1 MSRRSFLLRR
11 VARSASITLLSL
23 YLFACPEHLWAQAA
37 KDAEPPVRQANAAV
51 RQQLRFGDRQDFED
65 ATRGLIA
72 AVPDLIV
79 KGPGDRDVW
88 NLGDY
93 SFLQRDDP
101 PATVNPS
108 LWRQAQLNAL
118 NGLFKVTERVY
129 QVRGFDASNMTLV
142 ETRTGLIVID
152 PLFSMEVAR
161 AALDFYYQHRPKK
174 PVVAV
179 IYTHSHTDHYGGVKG
194 VVSDEDVASG
204 RAKVISPSGFMES
217 AVSESV
223 TAGSAMGRR
232 ALYQFGSLLPRGERG
247 HVDDG
252 LGKAVSRGTRS
263 LIAPTDVIVKNLDR
277 RTIDGVQIVFQLV
290 PGSEAPAE
298 MHLYLPQMRVLD
310 VAENATH
317 TLHNLLPFRGAEV
330 RDAKAWSR
338 YLSDALEQ
346 FGDDAQILI
355 AQHHWPTWGNERLK
369 EVLRKQRDLYKY
381 LHDQTVRLL
390 NQGHTPNEIAEELT
404 LPATLANQWYARDYY
419 GTASHNVKAIY
430 QKYLGW
436 YDANPAHLNPLPP
449 VDGAKKYVEY
459 MGGAAAVIER
469 AREDFRQ
476 GNYRWVAEVMN
487 HVVFADPGNRDA
499 RELAA
504 NAYEQ
509 LGYLAE
515 SSTWRNAYLVAALE
529 LRNGAPKIPSV
540 PFVAPY
546 VLKSLSLDMVFDS
559 VAVRING
566 PRAADKR
573 LIVNWNFSDVGQQFV
588 LNLENAALTY
598 VKGKQA
604 KNADATVTL
613 TRDTLDAIL
622 LQLRTV
628 AAASQAGEIKIEGDS
643 TKVTELLGLM
653 DEFDSAFEI
662 VEPKR
667 VKK

>member
-1 MSRRSFLLRR
+1 MRYLAKSAPIALALLYMSSRPER
-11 VARSASITLLSL
+11 V
-23 YLFACPEHLWAQAA
+23 CAQAA
-37 KDAEPPVRQANAAV
+37 KDAESTVKQANAVV
-51 RQQLRFGDRQDFED
+51 RGQLPFGDRQDFED

-72 AVPDLIV
+72 AVPDLVV
-79 KGPGDRDVW
+79 KGPGDRDAW
-88 NLGDY
+88 SLRDY
-93 SFLQRDDP
+93 RFLQRDDP

-142 ETRTGLIVID
+142 ETRSGLIVID
-152 PLFSMEVAR
+152 PLFSVEVAR
-161 AALDFYYQHRPKK
+161 AALDFYYQHRPKN

-179 IYTHSHTDHYGGVKG
+179 IYTHSHGDHYGGVNG

-204 RAKVISPSGFMES
+204 RVTVIAPSGFMES
-217 AVSESV
+217 AISETV
-223 TAGSAMGRR
+223 IAGNAMGRR
-232 ALYQFGSLLPRGERG
+232 ALYQFGLLLPRGERG

-252 LGKAVSRGTRS
+252 IGKALSRGTRS
-263 LIAPTDVIVKNLDR
+263 LIAPTDVIIKNLDR
-277 RTIDGVQIVFQLV
+277 RTIDGVEIVFQLV
-290 PGSEAPAE
+290 PGAEAPAE
-298 MHLYLPQMRVLD
+298 MHLYFPEAKVLD
-310 VAENATH
+310 VAETATH

-355 AQHHWPTWGNERLK
+355 AQHQWPTWGNDRLK

-390 NQGHTPNEIAEELT
+390 NQGYTPNEIAEELK
-404 LPATLANQWYARDYY
+404 LPATLANEWYARDYY
-419 GTASHNVKAIY
+419 GTVSHDVKAIY

-449 VDGAKKYVEY
+449 VDGARKYVDY

-469 AREDFRQ
+469 ARDDFRR

-487 HVVFADPGNRDA
+487 HVVFADPGNREA
-499 RELAA
+499 RQLAA
-504 NAYEQ
+504 DAYEQ

-515 SSTWRNAYLVAALE
+515 SATWRNAYLMAAFE
-529 LRNGAPKIPSV
+529 LRNGAPKFPPA
-540 PFVAPY
+540 PFLAPQ
-546 VLKSLSLDMVFDS
+546 VLEALSPDMAFES

-566 PRAADKR
+566 VRAVGKR
-573 LIVNWNFSDVGQQFV
+573 IVVNWNFSDLGERFV
-588 LNLENAALTY
+588 LNLENAALTF

-613 TRDTLDAIL
+613 SRPTLDAIL
-622 LQLRTV
+622 LQQRTLG
-628 AAASQAGEIKIEGDS
+628 AASQAGEIKVEGNLA
-643 TKVTELLGLM
+643 KVTELLGLM

-667 VKK
+667 AKN

>member
-1 MSRRSFLLRR
+1 MSGRSLLLRH
-11 VARSASITLLSL
+11 VARSSSLALLSL
-23 YLFACPEHLWAQAA
+23 CVIACPAYAWAQVA
-37 KDAEPPVRQANAAV
+37 KDAEPPVREAHAALQ
-51 RQQLRFGDRQDFED
+51 QQLRFGDRQDFED

-72 AVPDLIV
+72 AAPALIV

-88 NLGDY
+88 NLQEYD
-93 SFLQRDDP
+93 FLQRDDA
-101 PATVNPS
+101 PATTHPS

-118 NGLFKVTERVY
+118 NGLFQVTERVY
-129 QVRGFDASNMTLV
+129 QVRGFDVSNMTLV

-152 PLFSMEVAR
+152 PLSSVETAR
-161 AALDFYYQHRPKK
+161 SALDFYYQHRPKK
-174 PVVAV
+174 PVIAV
-179 IYTHSHTDHYGGVKG
+179 IYTHSHLDHYGGVKG
-194 VVSDEDVASG
+194 VISDQDVASG
-204 RAKVISPSGFMES
+204 RAKVIAPAGFMES

-223 TAGSAMGRR
+223 TAGNAMARR
-232 ALYQFGSLLPRGERG
+232 ALYQFGSFLPRGERG

-252 LGKAVSRGTRS
+252 LGKTVSRGTRS

-277 RTIDGVQIVFQLV
+277 RTIDSVHIVFQLV

-298 MHLYLPQMRVLD
+298 MHLYFPQMKVLD

-317 TLHNLLPFRGAEV
+317 ALHNLLPFRGAEV

-338 YLSDALEQ
+338 YLSETVEQ

-355 AQHHWPTWGNERLK
+355 AQHHWPAWGNARLK
-369 EVLRKQRDLYKY
+369 EMLRNQRDLYKY

-390 NQGHTPNEIAEELT
+390 NQGYTPNEIAEAVD
-404 LPATLANQWYARDYY
+404 LPTTLANQWYARDYY
-419 GTASHNVKAIY
+419 GTVSHNVKAIY
-430 QKYLGW
+430 QRYLGW

-469 AREDFRQ
+469 AREDFRR

-487 HVVFADPGNRDA
+487 HVVFADPGNRNA
-499 RELAA
+499 RDVAA
-504 NAYEQ
+504 DAYEQ

-529 LRNGAPKIPSV
+529 LRNGAPQTASG
-540 PFVAPY
+540 PFVPPY
-546 VLKSLSLDMVFDS
+546 LLQALTLDMVFDA

-566 PRAADKR
+566 PRAAGKR
-573 LIVNWNFSDVGQQFV
+573 LVVNWHFSDVGPQFT
-588 LNLENAALTY
+588 LNLENAALTH

-604 KNADATVTL
+604 RNADATVILTRSALETILQQRTL
-613 TRDTLDAIL
+613 TT
-622 LQLRTV
+622 
-628 AAASQAGEIKIEGDS
+628 ASQAGEIAIEGNS
-643 TKVTELLGLM
+643 TAVTELLSLL
-653 DEFDSAFEI
+653 DEFDPAFEI
-662 VEPKR
+662 VEPKK

>member
-1 MSRRSFLLRR
+1 MSRRSLPMPALIASVTPISLVLL
-11 VARSASITLLSL
+11 ATL
-23 YLFACPEHLWAQAA
+23 AQPERTWAQAA
-37 KDAEPPVRQANAAV
+37 RDAEPAVKRANDAV
-51 RQQLRFGDRQDFED
+51 RQQLPFGDRQDFED

-72 AVPDLIV
+72 AVPDLVV
-79 KGPGDRDVW
+79 KGPGGRDVW
-88 NLGDY
+88 NLRDY
-93 SFLQRDDP
+93 GFLQRDEP
-101 PATVNPS
+101 PPTVNPS
-108 LWRQAQLNAL
+108 LWRQARLNSL
-118 NGLFKVTERVY
+118 NGLFKITEGVY

-152 PLFSMEVAR
+152 PLFSVEAAR
-161 AALDFYYQHRPKK
+161 AALDFYYQHRPKN

-179 IYTHSHTDHYGGVKG
+179 IYTHSHPDHYGGVKG
-194 VVSDEDVASG
+194 VVSDADVASG
-204 RAKVISPSGFMES
+204 RVRVIAPYGFMEA

-223 TAGSAMGRR
+223 IAGNAMGRR
-232 ALYQFGSLLPRGERG
+232 ALYQFGSLLPPGERG

-277 RTIDGVQIVFQLV
+277 RTIDGVEIVFQLV

-298 MHLYLPQMRVLD
+298 MHLFLPQTKVLD

-346 FGDDAQILI
+346 FGDDAQVLI
-355 AQHHWPTWGNERLK
+355 AQHQWPTWGNERVKDL
-369 EVLRKQRDLYKY
+369 LRKQRDLYKY

-390 NQGHTPNEIAEELT
+390 NQGHTPSEIAEQLR

-419 GTASHNVKAIY
+419 GTVSHDAKAIY
-430 QKYLGW
+430 QRYLGW
-436 YDANPAHLNPLPP
+436 YDANPAHLDPLPP
-449 VDGAKKYVEY
+449 VDGARKYVEY

-476 GNYRWVAEVMN
+476 GHYRWVAEVMN
-487 HVVFADPGNRDA
+487 QVVFADPDNRDA

-504 NAYEQ
+504 RAYEQ

-515 SSTWRNAYLVAALE
+515 SATWRNAYLVAALE
-529 LRNGAPKIPSV
+529 LREGAPKIPSA

-546 VLKSLSLDMVFDS
+546 VLEALSLDMVFDA
-559 VAVRING
+559 VAVRIDG
-566 PRAADKR
+566 PRAAGKR
-573 LIVNWNFSDVGQQFV
+573 LVVNWNFTDVGQQFV
-588 LNLENAALTY
+588 LNLDNAALTY

-604 KNADATVTL
+604 KNADAAVTL
-613 TRDTLDAIL
+613 TRGAFDAL
-622 LQLRTV
+622 LQRRSV
-628 AAASQAGEIKIEGDS
+628 AAASQAGEIRIEGDPA
-643 TKVTELLGLM
+643 KVTELLGLM
-653 DEFDSAFEI
+653 DEFDPAFEI